1 MKCRQILA
9 GMAVVAMLAA
19 APASAQSL
27 ADSLIA
33 AYRNS
38 NLLEQNRAV
47 LRAADEDVAIAVANL
62 RPTLEFVT
70 EFSTRTSTR
79 QGTGAMT
86 PSGAS
91 RSLTVGLQAQ
101 LTLIDF
107 GRGQLAREAAK
118 ASVLA
123 TRHALTG
130 LEQDVLQGA
139 INAHLDVRIATEAV
153 SLQRATV
160 RAISEELEAARQR
173 FELNEVTRTDVALAE
188 ASLAAAR
195 SALAAAE
202 GELTAA
208 REGYKFAT
216 GQEAGQLRP
225 PPALPSTAASLD
237 AAKDIARRTHPDIL
251 QAQQQVT
258 IGELNAQGTSTQRL
272 GSVTA
277 GATLGADFNNGPGGA
292 SNTSRSASANIR
304 YARPIFQ
311 GGRLNADTRQ
321 ANARRDEARAGLH
334 QSVARVLQN
343 VAVAWANIDVAQ
355 ARTAASRQQVSAAES
370 AFEGTREEARLG
382 VRTTLDVLNAETDL
396 LEARTSLLEA
406 EASVQTATYSLL
418 SAMGLLTVDHLGLGV
433 PTYDPE
439 AYFDAV
445 RDAPVTSSQGEALDR
460 VLRALNRD

>member
-1 MKCRQILA
+1 MTCRQILA

-47 LRAADEDVAIAVANL
+47 LRAADEDVAIAVARL
-62 RPTLEFVT
+62 RPTLDFVT
-70 EFSTRTSTR
+70 EASTSIVSR
-79 QGTGAMT
+79 QGVGIMARGG
-86 PSGAS
+86 PSQ
-91 RSLTVGLQAQ
+91 SLSVGLQAQ

-258 IGELNAQGTSTQRL
+258 IGELNAQRIGAQRH

-277 GATLGADFNNGPGGA
+277 GANLGAEVSSGSEP
-292 SNTSRSASANIR
+292 TRSASANIR

-311 GGRLNADTRQ
+311 GGRLNAETRQ
-321 ANARRDEARAGLH
+321 ANAQRDEARAGLH

-396 LEARTSLLEA
+396 LEARTNLLEA

-433 PTYDPE
+433 PTYDAE